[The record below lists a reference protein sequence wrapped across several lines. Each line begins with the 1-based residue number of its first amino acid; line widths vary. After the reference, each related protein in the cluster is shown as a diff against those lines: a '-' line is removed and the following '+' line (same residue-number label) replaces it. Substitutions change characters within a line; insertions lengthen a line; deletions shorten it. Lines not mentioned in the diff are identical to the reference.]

1 MNKFQLNIFSKA
13 SYEIMLVFLQFFI
26 ISLHFFQWGFI
37 PQKQI
42 IQVSSLSYLVEFL
55 IIIVSFIIMLVGIK
69 DLGRNLSPFPR
80 PINNS
85 NLVTTGIYRFT
96 RHPMYYSLIF
106 ISFGFFIIILVAIK
120 DLGRNLSPFPRPINN
135 SKLVTTGIYRFTRHP
150 MYYSLIFISIGV
162 FIIKLSIYYLFLTII
177 LALIIKFKIAL
188 EEKYLINK
196 FKNYLLYKNEVKV

>member
-1 MNKFQLNIFSKA
+1 MSKFHLKNFLKA
-13 SYEIMLVFLQFFI
+13 DYGVMLVFLQFFI
-26 ISLHFFQWGFI
+26 ISLHFFQWEFL

-42 IQVSSLSYLVEFL
+42 IQASPFSYSLGIL
-55 IIIVSFIIMLVGIK
+55 IIIISFIIMLVSIK

-80 PINNS
+80 P
-85 NLVTTGIYRFT
+85 L
-96 RHPMYYSLIF
+96 
-106 ISFGFFIIILVAIK
+106 
-120 DLGRNLSPFPRPINN
+120 NN
-135 SKLVTTGIYRFTRHP
+135 SKLVTTGIYGFTRHP

-162 FIIKLSIYYLFLTII
+162 FIIKLSIYYLFLTIS

>member
-1 MNKFQLNIFSKA
+1 MSKFQLKNFFKTAYDLI
-13 SYEIMLVFLQFFI
+13 LVFLQFFI
-26 ISLHFFQWGFI
+26 ISLHFFQWEFLS
-37 PQKQI
+37 QKQI
-42 IQVSSLSYLVEFL
+42 IQASTFSYFLGIL
-55 IIIVSFIIMLVGIK
+55 IIILAFIIMLVSIK

-106 ISFGFFIIILVAIK
+106 IS
-120 DLGRNLSPFPRPINN
+120 
-135 SKLVTTGIYRFTRHP
+135 
-150 MYYSLIFISIGV
+150 IGV
-162 FIIKLSIYYLFLTII
+162 FIIKLSIYYLFMTII

-188 EEKYLINK
+188 EEKYLMYK